1 MDITTFQSNFEVTTI
16 KCQYIPNGQKDIT
29 NLSIISDTIDF
40 SWNIKCKINDI
51 SRTFSV
57 AYNVEDDT
65 LTLNEHAKKAFLLRK
80 DDIFDWASIVILDVS
95 LVGKQFIPF

>member
-1 MDITTFQSNFEVTTI
+1 MDPTIFQTNFEVTTT
-16 KCQYIPNGQKDIT
+16 KCQYIPNGQKYIA
-29 NLSIISDTIDF
+29 NLSISDSIDF
-40 SWNIKCKINDI
+40 AWNIKCKSNDI

-80 DDIFDWASIVILDVS
+80 DEIFDWASTVILEGS
-95 LVGKQFIPF
+95 LVGKQFK